1 MTCESSAWQTIHMKY
16 QDLFFSEK
24 KKKKYRMSSAAN
36 FAWCFKGKWSLI
48 IENFLPSFS
57 FNDHEIFSTI
67 ILSLLMIQ
75 KG

>member
-1 MTCESSAWQTIHMKY
+1 MKC

-48 IENFLPSFS
+48 IEYFLPSFS
-57 FNDHEIFSTI
+57 SNEHEIFSTI
-67 ILSLLMIQ
+67 ILSLLLSQ
-75 KG
+75 EGQLLVSGD